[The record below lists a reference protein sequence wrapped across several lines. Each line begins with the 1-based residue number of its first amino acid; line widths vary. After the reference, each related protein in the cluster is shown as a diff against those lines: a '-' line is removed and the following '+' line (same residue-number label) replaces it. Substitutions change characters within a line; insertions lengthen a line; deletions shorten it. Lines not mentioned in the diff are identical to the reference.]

1 MTTKEYIRAELEKLS
16 KDDLIDIIVTF
27 TEHYFIAVLN
37 RRISQANCIQQCV
50 NQVETNLQPTINNI
64 VQELKVNFQKMNN
77 NE

>member
-1 MTTKEYIRAELEKLS
+1 MTTKEYIRTELEKLS

-27 TEHYFIAVLN
+27 TEHYFKAILN
-37 RRISQANCIQQCV
+37 SRMSQTNCTQQCV
-50 NQVETNLQPTINNI
+50 NQVKTNLQPAVDII

>member
-16 KDDLIDIIVTF
+16 KDDLIDIIVAF
-27 TEHYFIAVLN
+27 TEHYFIAALN
-37 RRISQANCIQQCV
+37 SRISQANCIQQCV
-50 NQVETNLQPTINNI
+50 NQVETNLQPAINNM

>member
-50 NQVETNLQPTINNI
+50 NQVETNLQPAVDII

>member
-1 MTTKEYIRAELEKLS
+1 MTTKEYIRTELEKLS

-37 RRISQANCIQQCV
+37 SRIAQANCIQQCV
-50 NQVETNLQPTINNI
+50 NQVETNLQLAIDNM